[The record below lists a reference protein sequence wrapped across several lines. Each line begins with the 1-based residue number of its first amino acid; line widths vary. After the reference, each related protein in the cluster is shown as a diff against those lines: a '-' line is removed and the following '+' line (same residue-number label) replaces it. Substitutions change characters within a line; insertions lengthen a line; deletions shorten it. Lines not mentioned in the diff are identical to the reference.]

1 MSARSSGAGS
11 GQHRHPQLTEPVDG
25 GQVELAHLDGAE
37 GQFGGECPAVHL
49 LGESDQLRARDRQFV
64 TSLTLASTLLAAAS
78 TAS

>member
-1 MSARSSGAGS
+1 MRGLGGDPVGEPADVREVVGAGF

-49 LGESDQLRARDRQFV
+49 SANRISSGRAIAN
-64 TSLTLASTLLAAAS
+64 S
-78 TAS
+78 